1 MRTPDQLAGTSREA
15 LGAVWRKQ
23 LVAWHAIAALIWGV
37 AVVIAFVEPPG
48 PHGRPILLAVLAL
61 MAANYVVLGVRA
73 LLQGPGRSGVAYHV
87 IAWGLLC
94 LGMALDP
101 EAELWLLL
109 WLLFPHLWSM
119 LSRRAA
125 VIGSVLAVLALGFTR
140 WAVAHFDVDQFGQ
153 IFVTFAGSLT
163 LSLALG
169 LFIDLMVR
177 EAEARAETID
187 ALNTTRAQLAAAE
200 HERGVSGE
208 RERLSREIHDT
219 LAQGFTSVLALTRA
233 AVSALERDDLE
244 TARARL
250 ALVESTAADNL
261 KEARLIVAE
270 LTPGHLQ
277 ARTLTQALERLVS
290 TVRDS
295 GGVEVQ
301 LDVIGEPVALG
312 GAKEVVLLRA
322 AQEALSNV
330 RRHAAARGAQ
340 VTLTYAV
347 ESVALSVAD
356 DGVGFD
362 TTTAPTGYGLDG
374 LRARAA
380 EVAGV
385 LTLTSAPG
393 RGTHLRLEVPR

>member
-1 MRTPDQLAGTSREA
+1 M
-15 LGAVWRKQ
+15 
-23 LVAWHAIAALIWGV
+23 
-37 AVVIAFVEPPG
+37 
-48 PHGRPILLAVLAL
+48 
-61 MAANYVVLGVRA
+61 
-73 LLQGPGRSGVAYHV
+73 
-87 IAWGLLC
+87 
-94 LGMALDP
+94 
-101 EAELWLLL
+101 
-109 WLLFPHLWSM
+109 
-119 LSRRAA
+119 
-125 VIGSVLAVLALGFTR
+125 
-140 WAVAHFDVDQFGQ
+140 
-153 IFVTFAGSLT
+153 
-163 LSLALG
+163 
-169 LFIDLMVR
+169 
-177 EAEARAETID
+177 
-187 ALNTTRAQLAAAE
+187 
-200 HERGVSGE
+200 SGE